1 MKKTDIQE
9 REQKW
14 KMLKN
19 TGENTQL
26 FQIFNLNAGGSAI
39 CIHKKLFLDGAVISH
54 VITCQ
59 GRDHIVSI
67 HSGDSILVV
76 VNVHFEPDLTLRSLR
91 ERLLLIFPHWPCYPG
106 AFGVMAGDF
115 NICEPEQG
123 RFNVWNQTFTDGDAR
138 KTAVF
143 LFFPHV
149 FEIAQLDFARKD
161 VTVNGVIRTCPE
173 LTGYLLI
180 FLWLRHVIFI
190 AILMSS
196 KILVNVPSRGF
207 TASSCPIL
215 RGNLSPR
222 VEEGG

>member
-1 MKKTDIQE
+1 MKTLTFKKENKHGKCSKTLEKTHNFFLRD
-9 REQKW
+9 
-14 KMLKN
+14 
-19 TGENTQL
+19 
-26 FQIFNLNAGGSAI
+26 NLNAGGSAI

-143 LFFPHV
+143 LFFP
-149 FEIAQLDFARKD
+149 AR
-161 VTVNGVIRTCPE
+161 
-173 LTGYLLI
+173 L
-180 FLWLRHVIFI
+180 
-190 AILMSS
+190 
-196 KILVNVPSRGF
+196 
-207 TASSCPIL
+207 
-215 RGNLSPR
+215 
-222 VEEGG
+222 